1 MPVRSILNS
10 IFVVWTISF
19 SAACGILNFDRG
31 SNDFLE
37 PSPVLPVE
45 SGKELAPFIGVAIS
59 GGGSR
64 AANFAAAVL
73 QELER
78 YGFLQHVTAI
88 SGVSGGTLPAA
99 YYALN
104 RNRPDWDWAAFRNLM
119 GTNFYRS
126 FLWKHFGPW
135 GLLNYLNTEYN
146 RSDMMADVFDDVLF
160 RGAKFEDLDPSL
172 PVLLINAAPLHT
184 ASRGQWSFTEA
195 SFRELKSN
203 LKTFSISRAVAASTA
218 VPGIFN
224 GIALRAYK
232 EDRTFRYRH
241 LVDGGISENLGVE
254 ALLQLYVKS
263 RKHDFTG
270 QMRNDEGA
278 APRGC
283 FIFAVD
289 SFPDKFLPDELSD
302 KRDLRSGIDF
312 IIDRNLLT
320 TFDIMG
326 NNARDRFFA
335 MLQHGVHID
344 GNLFPVMYRP
354 WFEGYRCQIWHI
366 HSGNLMRRFL
376 FRTERP
382 NRNGDFLALRETL
395 AQVIPEIKTHWKLEA
410 SGTCSSAALQ
420 EALYATAT
428 MLVTE
433 DRMAHNLARDWF
445 VARGL
450 RLGAEKPKDFD
461 ESQYD
466 RFKNLRMEL
475 KHEVTGGLRLM
486 CNDSP

>member
-1 MPVRSILNS
+1 MTIRGILTS
-10 IFVVWTISF
+10 WLIVCPLIFLT
-19 SAACGILNFDRG
+19 ACGIVNFDRG
-31 SNDFLE
+31 SNDFAI
-37 PSPVLPVE
+37 PSPLLKNE
-45 SGKELAPFIGVAIS
+45 SGRDSRPFIGLAIS

-73 QELER
+73 EELER
-78 YGFLQHVTAI
+78 YGFLEHVTAI

-104 RNRPDWDWAAFRNLM
+104 RNRPEWKWDTFRQLM

-126 FLWKHFGPW
+126 FLWKHFNPW

-160 RGAKFEDLDPSL
+160 HSAKFGDLDPSL
-172 PVLLINAAPLHT
+172 PSLLINAAPLHPG
-184 ASRGQWSFTEA
+184 ARGQWSFTEEN
-195 SFRELKSN
+195 FRSLRSS
-203 LKTFSISRAVAASTA
+203 LQTFSISRAIAASTA

-224 GIALRAYK
+224 GVALRAYK
-232 EDRTFRYRH
+232 ENGTFRYLH
-241 LVDGGISENLGVE
+241 LIDGGISENLGIE
-254 ALLQLYVKS
+254 ALLQLYVQS
-263 RKHDFTG
+263 RSHEFTG
-270 QMRNDEGA
+270 QLRVDEGA
-278 APRGC
+278 PPRGC

-289 SFPDKFLPDELSD
+289 SYPDRLSPYELSD

-335 MLQHGVHID
+335 MLQYGVHID
-344 GNLFPVMYRP
+344 GNLFPGMYRP
-354 WFEGYRCQIWHI
+354 WNDGYRCQIWHI

-376 FRTERP
+376 FHTKKQD
-382 NRNGDFLALRETL
+382 RNGDFLALRETL
-395 AQVIPEIKTHWKLEA
+395 AHILPEIKTHWKLDA
-410 SGTCSSAALQ
+410 PGTCNSVALQ

-433 DRMAHNLARDWF
+433 DRMAHSQARSWF
-445 VARGL
+445 IARGL
-450 RLGAEKPKDFD
+450 SLRGEEPKDFE
-461 ESQYD
+461 ESQYK
-466 RFKNLRMEL
+466 RFRDL
-475 KHEVTGGLRLM
+475 KIRWEHLPDNGSRLLCGG
-486 CNDSP
+486 SP